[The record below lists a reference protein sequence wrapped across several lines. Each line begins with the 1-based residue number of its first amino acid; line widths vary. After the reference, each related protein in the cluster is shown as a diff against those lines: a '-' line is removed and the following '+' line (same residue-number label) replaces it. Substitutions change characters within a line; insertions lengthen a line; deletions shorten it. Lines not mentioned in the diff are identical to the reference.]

1 MRPLDAPGS
10 SGQFVRFL
18 HLINLEGPVQ
28 ERYRALFH
36 NVRAVKPRWL
46 HPCTAAG
53 QVVVIM
59 GADFSAIRTLIVPAI
74 IALILYLV
82 LTFAVIPIWQRYR
95 NRYSQYLPL
104 ETITDGASSLRARL
118 TDRITTWFI
127 TSAWRARLQDRIDV
141 ADNRPSTDF
150 DSDDGEELNEVDE
163 ALRRALERR
172 EQPTIDDSNRRLSRE
187 SVTQLASLGGIDSS
201 RRRDSLNHSDEW
213 PISDSDPPPSRHI
226 PNSHISSGTYDDP
239 ALFTHVVP
247 RNSGSG
253 IVGLVPPHG
262 LGGSTKVYPVTG
274 NRSRLPLSM
283 ITTKICGLPKIN
295 VDRDLEPDGAFE
307 PTGATNFMILRW
319 QQFVTVLGSKFTIC
333 FIHQNESSFTDG

>member
-1 MRPLDAPGS
+1 MVIKIIFRPDTWKGRVS
-10 SGQFVRFL
+10 
-18 HLINLEGPVQ
+18 PVQ
-28 ERYRALFH
+28 ERYSALFH

-59 GADFSAIRTLIVPAI
+59 GADFSAIKTLIVPAI

-82 LTFAVIPIWQRYR
+82 LTFAVIPIWQRHR

-172 EQPTIDDSNRRLSRE
+172 EQPTIDDSNRRLSRDYG
-187 SVTQLASLGGIDSS
+187 LASLGGINSS
-201 RRRDSLNHSDEW
+201 RRRDSLKHSDEW

-226 PNSHISSGTYDDP
+226 PNSHISSGMYDDP

-253 IVGLVPPHG
+253 IVGL
-262 LGGSTKVYPVTG
+262 
-274 NRSRLPLSM
+274 
-283 ITTKICGLPKIN
+283 
-295 VDRDLEPDGAFE
+295 
-307 PTGATNFMILRW
+307 
-319 QQFVTVLGSKFTIC
+319 
-333 FIHQNESSFTDG
+333 NESSFTDG